1 MAISNILEQ
10 PLANENDWWTPKHC
24 IQVYPHKYMT
34 RDEVY
39 TANAQSDY
47 IVYIKCGDQ
56 GEYVLDDDLWEAMD
70 KYDGKQIMPELQ
82 DLDDIDW
89 EKR

>member
-1 MAISNILEQ
+1 MVIGNILEQ
-10 PLANENDWWTPKHC
+10 PMTGENDLWTPPKC

-39 TANAQSDY
+39 TANHQSDY
-47 IVYIKCGDQ
+47 IRYIHYGER

-70 KYDGKQIMPELQ
+70 KYDGQQITPELQ
-82 DLDDIDW
+82 ELDQVDW
-89 EKR
+89 EER